1 MAIFIIIGVLL
12 IIVALIAFLF
22 PFIEVVGF
30 SMFPTYK
37 DGEFLHGYRFF
48 RTLKVGD
55 VVVYKLKRNGEKRIV
70 IKRISDIKGD
80 TVYLLGDNFDESY
93 DSRNYGYVPK
103 KDIVCKII
111 EQRSKIK

>member
-1 MAIFIIIGVLL
+1 MTIFIIIGVLF

-22 PFIEVVGF
+22 PLIEVEGF

-80 TVYLLGDNFDESY
+80 TIYLLGDNFDESY